1 MTNQTALIRAMLAR
15 EATTIDPE
23 FKRSAQAYAT
33 KHGSQIGVFRNDRNV
48 MFWQETRLAPEMAY
62 FWTTV

>member
-15 EATTIDPE
+15 EAITIDPE

-33 KHGSQIGVFRNDRNV
+33 KHGSQIGVYRNDRNI
-48 MFWQETRLAPEMAY
+48 MYWQETRLAPDREY
-62 FWTTV
+62 FWKTL